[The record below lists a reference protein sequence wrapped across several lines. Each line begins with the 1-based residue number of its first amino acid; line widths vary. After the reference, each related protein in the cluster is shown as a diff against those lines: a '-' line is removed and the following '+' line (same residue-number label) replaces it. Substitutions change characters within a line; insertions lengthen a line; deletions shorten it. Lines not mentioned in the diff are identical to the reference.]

1 MESDFTV
8 GQAVST
14 APLAVAVVLRELADV
29 LGTGSSVPIHIPQE
43 INEGVGLGVDDSY
56 DGVIGA
62 QDIPVTNLG
71 NLCGAVAESLPTRE
85 NIARVYPVIVDLQ
98 VLKYLFIDSELFG
111 LFHNS
116 YLHNITVV
124 ALGHGE
130 TLVFTQ

>member
-8 GQAVST
+8 GQTIGAT
-14 APLAVAVVLRELADV
+14 PLAVAVVLRELADV
-29 LGTGSSVPIHIPQE
+29 LCRCAGVTIHVPQE

-71 NLCGAVAESLPTRE
+71 NLCGAGAESLPTRE

-98 VLKYLFIDSELFG
+98 VLKHLFIDSELFG
-111 LFHNS
+111 LFHDS
-116 YLHNITVV
+116 L
-124 ALGHGE
+124 LP
-130 TLVFTQ
+130 